1 MKKISI
7 CIPVL
12 NEEENIL
19 NAYNKVIKVLL
30 YKQGLDLYFCYTLKL
45 EKQSAI

>member
-19 NAYNKVIKVLL
+19 NAYNKI
-30 YKQGLDLYFCYTLKL
+30 L
-45 EKQSAI
+45 ELFNNSLN